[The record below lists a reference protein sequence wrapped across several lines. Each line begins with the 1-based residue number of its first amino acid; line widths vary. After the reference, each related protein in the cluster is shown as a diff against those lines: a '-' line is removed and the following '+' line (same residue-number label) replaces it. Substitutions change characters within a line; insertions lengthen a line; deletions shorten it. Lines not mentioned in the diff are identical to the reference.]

1 MKGWITS
8 VCTTYALP
16 PSLQGAL
23 RSKKKSFSWTK
34 GFGDKGERRKKGF
47 IRAVLGNTGGEFWIA
62 KASKISRDNKQQ
74 GRAVIIH
81 LLSYLCKQSICHN
94 STFEWI
100 ISCTPSSH
108 NPFLPLVGNAG
119 SIHLGCLFSLFS
131 PSQLPRTFA
140 FLDHFPLPNTAPLQS
155 AQESD
160 MLLFSIDL
168 ITELLFSRLK
178 TNTSTNNVL
187 QHTVA
192 EETKQ

>member
-8 VCTTYALP
+8 VCTTYALH

-119 SIHLGCLFSLFS
+119 SIHLGCLFFSSVLLSCPGLLLSLIISLF
-131 PSQLPRTFA
+131 PIQPCCC
-140 FLDHFPLPNTAPLQS
+140 
-155 AQESD
+155 
-160 MLLFSIDL
+160 
-168 ITELLFSRLK
+168 
-178 TNTSTNNVL
+178 
-187 QHTVA
+187 QHRKVTCSYLA
-192 EETKQ
+192 YAW